1 MTLRLRIAL
10 IVMLLF
16 VAYKILHFIHK
27 KIIDFKYALV
37 WLFVDACVI
46 VLTIFPF
53 LLVKLSNLTGIANPT
68 NMLFFFGFCLA
79 LVIIFSLSLSVSK
92 LLDKVRK
99 LSQEIAILRKD
110 MYENCKQ
117 MKKYKSE
124 D

>member
-16 VAYKILHFIHK
+16 VAYKILCFIHK
-27 KIIDFKYALV
+27 KIIDFKYALA

-46 VLTIFPF
+46 VLTIFPS
-53 LLVKLSNLTGIANPT
+53 LLVKLSNLTGIANPV

-117 MKKYKSE
+117 VNKYKSE